1 MHHAVIT
8 RARASISVGGH
19 PAAMARAQAD
29 RVEMGDMEESV
40 SVDHGLTDAGSPA
53 RQEDVVNG
61 QLDEW
66 IAADPVKRAHHRH
79 NEEIERIGQQQQAE
93 AMQHHADA
101 GEGEIGAPAAGG
113 DAREEFTVH
122 VATWNVGNEM
132 PPPNLHPWVPSGGG
146 GADIVVVCGQEA
158 TYEVSSQ
165 DRERPVGRFC
175 GTILGA
181 EGIVGGAVAPN
192 SYCKLRMNGRSK
204 TKESVR
210 TWVESGT
217 TSPAWEHEGKPVQ
230 FDLYVEKKKKVLP
243 SPGDR
248 LPWLDVFMTTEEL
261 EVQILDRG
269 VLSDTILGVGRIPL
283 QLADLH
289 IAEAAQ
295 PRAPDGDALE
305 AAYGPDGTDVIV
317 PLKTP
322 DGADGGVVR
331 LQLTYTAVMSV
342 EQIRESER
350 QKCDATAPSLR
361 HSRKQ
366 LLACFPI
373 H

>member
-1 MHHAVIT
+1 
-8 RARASISVGGH
+8 
-19 PAAMARAQAD
+19 
-29 RVEMGDMEESV
+29 MGDLEMEESV
-40 SVDHGLTDAGSPA
+40 DLGLTDGGSPDTV
-53 RQEDVVNG
+53 RQQDVVTG

-66 IAADPVKRAHHRH
+66 IAADPVKRAHHGH
-79 NEEIERIGQQQQAE
+79 NEQIERIGQQQEAE
-93 AMQHHADA
+93 AMKHHADA
-101 GEGEIGAPAAGG
+101 GEGGIGTPAAGG
-113 DAREEFTVH
+113 DKREDFTVH

-165 DRERPVGRFC
+165 DRERPVGRLC
-175 GTILGA
+175 GAILGA
-181 EGIVGGAVAPN
+181 EGLVGGLVAPN
-192 SYCKLRMNGRSK
+192 VYCKLCMNGRSK

-217 TSPAWEHEGKPVQ
+217 TSPTWEHEGNPVQ
-230 FDLYVEKKKKVLP
+230 FDLYVEKKKKVVP
-243 SPGDR
+243 SPGDH
-248 LPWLDVFMTTEEL
+248 LPWLDVFATTEEL
-261 EVQILDRG
+261 EVQILDSG
-269 VLSDTILGVGRIPL
+269 VLSDSILGVGCISL
-283 QLADLH
+283 QLADLM